1 MCTFATSVESTIGH
15 LYNTVRIQCTDVTR
29 ITDVHMHT
37 NVGLV
42 KKDIRGDTER
52 PLEDIPVV
60 DPGAVVHQEEQ
71 LHKAT
76 VSL

>member
-1 MCTFATSVESTIGH
+1 
-15 LYNTVRIQCTDVTR
+15 
-29 ITDVHMHT
+29 MHT
-37 NVGLV
+37 NIRLV